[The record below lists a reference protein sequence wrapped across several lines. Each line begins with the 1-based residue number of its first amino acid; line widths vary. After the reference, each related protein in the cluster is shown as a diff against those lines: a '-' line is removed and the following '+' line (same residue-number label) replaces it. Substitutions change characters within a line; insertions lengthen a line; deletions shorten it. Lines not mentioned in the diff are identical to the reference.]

1 MTVEIPDGLRAG
13 LAGVDPSTGPWLDRL
28 PDMTAE
34 FLDRWRLRMDGRP
47 MHGVC
52 AMVLPVRTTDDV
64 PAALKLSWP
73 HAEARDEHLALGVWA
88 GDGAVRLLD
97 AAPDSYVVLLERLN
111 AARDLSAVPLEEA
124 LRCTGGLLGRLGVK
138 THLPF
143 VGVDERA
150 RDWAV
155 ELAAARRR
163 QPAGVPAAVLDH
175 ASVLLD
181 DLVDGTRPVLL
192 HTDLHYENVLASDRE
207 PWLAIDPKP
216 LLGDPAY
223 EVAPLLWN
231 RWDEAISSG
240 DLAGH
245 LQWRADVVTEA
256 AGLEQALVA
265 GWVVVRE
272 AVEALD
278 AAVDGDPEWRDI
290 SVAIAEAFLPRL
302 P

>member
-1 MTVEIPDGLRAG
+1 M
-13 LAGVDPSTGPWLDRL
+13 DPSTGPWLDRL
-28 PDMTAE
+28 PDLTAQ
-34 FLDRWRLRMDGRP
+34 FLDRWRLRTDGRP

-88 GDGAVRLLD
+88 GDGSVRLLD
-97 AAPDSYVVLLERLN
+97 AAPDAYVVLLERLN
-111 AARDLSAVPLEEA
+111 AARDLSAVPLDEA
-124 LRCTGGLLGRLGVK
+124 LRCAGGLLRRLGVK
-138 THLPF
+138 TDLPF

-155 ELAAARRR
+155 ELAAAGRR
-163 QPAGVPAAVLDH
+163 PPSGVPAPVLDR
-175 ASVLLD
+175 ASALLD
-181 DLVDGTRPVLL
+181 DLVDGVRPVLL
-192 HTDLHYENVLASDRE
+192 HTDLHYENVLAGHRE

-240 DLAGH
+240 DIAGH
-245 LQWRADVVTEA
+245 LRWRADVVTEA
-256 AGLEQALVA
+256 AGLEHALVA

-278 AAVDGDPEWRDI
+278 ATGEDDAEWRDM
-290 SVAIAEAFLPRL
+290 SVAIGEAFLTRL